1 METIVTS
8 TPILS
13 KVPPTVTR
21 SAYPTIAQSWGVLG
35 WFLLLSLLVGIPT
48 YLVLDK
54 LLHVGKQTNAAILS
68 VLINVAL
75 MLVLRRKAGR
85 QWARIQWKGQAK
97 PWIYAALPILV
108 ITYGIVASTL
118 VELFHL
124 PNWMETTFRDLVKQP
139 LLALFLFCV
148 SAPLLEELIFRGVML
163 TGLLRNYRPW
173 VAISQSALLFGL
185 MHMNP
190 AQIVGAGLIGLLF
203 GWLYYRTRSL
213 SLCIVAHMFNN
224 LLAFL
229 AMTDAKLSKRETMRE
244 IFGTDLLFGLA
255 LLISVL
261 LVVLI
266 VWQIHKRT
274 QTYEG
279 LSVPAAV

>member
-1 METIVTS
+1 
-8 TPILS
+8 
-13 KVPPTVTR
+13 
-21 SAYPTIAQSWGVLG
+21 
-35 WFLLLSLLVGIPT
+35 
-48 YLVLDK
+48 
-54 LLHVGKQTNAAILS
+54 
-68 VLINVAL
+68 
-75 MLVLRRKAGR
+75 
-85 QWARIQWKGQAK
+85 
-97 PWIYAALPILV
+97 
-108 ITYGIVASTL
+108 
-118 VELFHL
+118 
-124 PNWMETTFRDLVKQP
+124 
-139 LLALFLFCV
+139 
-148 SAPLLEELIFRGVML
+148 ML

-229 AMTDAKLSKRETMRE
+229 AMTDTDLSKKETMRE
-244 IFGTDLLFGLA
+244 VFGADLLFGLA

-274 QTYEG
+274 RTYEG